1 MAKLCILLGLALFVA
16 AAVAQSSP
24 PNLNGRWDDTVC
36 HLITNSDQLYERRT
50 IEYGP
55 WSNEDQQG
63 SWEMIVEVWQGD
75 STCDPDFITYRITYL
90 GTYTLTGAESED
102 VPFFWN
108 IEYNVNQQIMVVFT
122 SDFVSYL
129 DRQSGCN
136 IGEVEVN
143 VLFDIADTTCVE
155 LNILPIVQC
164 PVQFD
169 IVRREAN
176 RIWVGEHF
184 YGCPP
189 SYVDNCLK
197 EDRPTDYDPYG
208 LATFVDNEVGSET
221 TFDLDPFVSLYPSDT
236 TVFDL
241 TAHLGL
247 TQLQTDTD
255 NSSSSQIVVSLAAI
269 VVAALFAL

>member
-1 MAKLCILLGLALFVA
+1 
-16 AAVAQSSP
+16 
-24 PNLNGRWDDTVC
+24 
-36 HLITNSDQLYERRT
+36 
-50 IEYGP
+50 
-55 WSNEDQQG
+55 
-63 SWEMIVEVWQGD
+63 
-75 STCDPDFITYRITYL
+75 
-90 GTYTLTGAESED
+90 
-102 VPFFWN
+102 
-108 IEYNVNQQIMVVFT
+108 
-122 SDFVSYL
+122 
-129 DRQSGCN
+129 
-136 IGEVEVN
+136 
-143 VLFDIADTTCVE
+143 
-155 LNILPIVQC
+155 
-164 PVQFD
+164 VQFD

-208 LATFVDNEVGSET
+208 LATFGVWPLYSALLLGAAVQLLTFIVDNEVGSET